1 MAKTHKQIENA
12 DIRILRSRRADLQQA
27 RSETNEDIQA
37 GTEAQQ
43 QEGRLQQHRLA
54 HQIQVVEDQIEEM
67 NTLLSEGPVSQ
78 DGTISIGCVV
88 TLRIDGGQAKT
99 YVLVNEH
106 GGQELSGKT
115 TLSSQTP
122 VGNALIG
129 RRAHEVFPVKV
140 GEDQITIEI
149 VKSDVLA

>member
-43 QEGRLQQHRLA
+43 QEGRLQHHRLT

-67 NTLLSEGPVSQ
+67 STLLSKGPVSQ
-78 DGTISIGCVV
+78 DGTISIGYVV
-88 TLRIDGGQAKT
+88 TIRIDGGQAKT
-99 YVLVNEH
+99 YVLVNEY